1 LLHRFVGL
9 LDRLSGW
16 LVFMGIPGLFIL
28 SFVDSALAPLAG
40 GPDALVILL
49 AMKNPAMIL
58 YIILA
63 ATLGSVTGC
72 LVLYGIGKKGGK
84 KTLTRFKPET
94 IMRVEGYMKKWGSW
108 TIVAAAL
115 APPPF
120 PTKVVVLVAGFLH
133 IPRAPFLGRLIR
145 YSLIG
150 FLAAHFGKN
159 ATQLLKGYYPTIFL
173 TLIGLV
179 ILIVVI
185 RNIRTTRAA

>member
-1 LLHRFVGL
+1 M
-9 LDRLSGW
+9 DRLSGW

-40 GPDALVILL
+40 GPDALVIVL
-49 AMKNPAMIL
+49 AMKKPAMVL

-84 KTLTRFKPET
+84 KALTRFKPEM
-94 IMRVEGYMKKWGSW
+94 ILRVEGYMKKWGSW

-133 IPRAPFLGRLIR
+133 IPRTPFCISIFLGRLIR

-150 FLAAHFGKN
+150 YLAAHFGKN

-179 ILIVVI
+179 ILIIVI
-185 RNIRTTRAA
+185 RNLRTARAA